1 MFKHFEVAVSRYTFA
16 DDELKEHL
24 VQVAL
29 TAVTYEELAALL
41 STYQLRYVHSALHQ
55 NKAVAI
61 GSANVHP
68 APHGEQCAARIFYGM
83 VVYSHDGAPP
93 TEASI
98 PYLIKAFELE
108 PRESFKPEPSSTST
122 TRQGASTPNL
132 STLRGPSTQISQGA
146 L

>member
-108 PRESFKPEPSSTST
+108 LRERPSSSST

-132 STLRGPSTQISQGA
+132 SALRGSSTQISQAA